1 MRTYYVLGWVKRD
14 PYSAGEFEG
23 LIAHADKVTKA
34 QLIQWRNKFRSKYYE
49 ATIIQWQE
57 IEDET
62 QTDV

>member
-1 MRTYYVLGWVKRD
+1 MRTYYVLSWVKRD

-23 LIAHADKVTKA
+23 LIAHTDKVTKA
-34 QLIQWRNKFRSKYYE
+34 QLKAWKAKFKSKYYE

-57 IEDET
+57 IDDET